1 MNWRPSSSSRRAS
14 TSCYSESLRSHAGV
28 SGQGTGC
35 VTCSAVVMLLLQAQM
50 LFPVHWCHRWWRRP
64 LNRMTV
70 LLSTRTVVGE
80 NTTQWTCVCV
90 PVLRPLLTRHLHTPL
105 WSLKSLHCWAQWSMC
120 MYMHF
125 LCHSVISSDHLHVC
139 SISDFAFITHTSAH
153 TLVPTSQ
160 QLMCMYTCLCIQH
173 QSLSYK

>member
-1 MNWRPSSSSRRAS
+1 MTFMNWRPSSSSRRAS

-90 PVLRPLLTRHLHTPL
+90 FLYCVPFLPDTYTLHFDLWNHCTAELSGQCACICTSSVILLYPLITYMYVAFQTLHSLLIPQPTL
-105 WSLKSLHCWAQWSMC
+105 WSP
-120 MYMHF
+120 
-125 LCHSVISSDHLHVC
+125 
-139 SISDFAFITHTSAH
+139 
-153 TLVPTSQ
+153 LVSN
-160 QLMCMYTCLCIQH
+160 
-173 QSLSYK
+173 